1 MKSSFCRSPI
11 HKASPKSVSRHIKLP
26 HRPPHKSR
34 SANHN
39 LFYVIIAIYLAGA
52 VLTVLVPTPD
62 GAQLGAAQSLPGEI
76 CEGGVCLTSTGLT
89 SQPAD
94 NELTRPA
101 FPAASKDL

>member
-39 LFYVIIAIYLAGA
+39 LFHVIIAIYLAGA

-62 GAQLGAAQSLPGEI
+62 AQLGAAQSLPGEI
-76 CEGGVCLTSTGLT
+76 CEGGVCLTSTELT

-101 FPAASKDL
+101 SHAASKDL